1 MYKSGRRR
9 QETSAALGDA
19 QSCSYLAASRKWPA
33 EAPRG
38 PSQPYGKEW
47 EEEGGCSCCR
57 PGWHRQGAAA
67 ARARGASL
75 THAGHAGHVQL
86 EAVEAVAGVS
96 LRDAHA
102 APVLAAVED
111 PALLR
116 LQPLEALVETWRVA
130 RWGQSRVSLSPTTK
144 GISGMQQ
151 DSGDAR
157 ADSQESGAEL
167 APSLEQ
173 PGQGGN

>member
-1 MYKSGRRR
+1 MYKSGMRR
-9 QETSAALGDA
+9 QETSAAFGDA
-19 QSCSYLAASRKWPA
+19 PSCSYLAASRKRPA
-33 EAPRG
+33 ELPRG
-38 PSQPYGKEW
+38 PSQPYGKES
-47 EEEGGCSCCR
+47 EERERSCCR
-57 PGWHRQGAAA
+57 PGQHRQGAAA
-67 ARARGASL
+67 ARGRGASL

-116 LQPLEALVETWRVA
+116 LQPLETLVETWRA
-130 RWGQSRVSLSPTTK
+130 TRHSQSRVSLSPVTQ

-151 DSGDAR
+151 DRD
-157 ADSQESGAEL
+157 
-167 APSLEQ
+167 
-173 PGQGGN
+173 